1 MGQRVRVKR
10 EKHDHVESSRHVSE
24 PVQTQETDMTSQ
36 AQSED
41 SEDEMSEDEDQIL
54 LDNLDEEDM
63 RERWEVA
70 QTHKNKYAGV
80 SYLPLEL
87 LQLTFRKS
95 EMLELSNQ

>member
-1 MGQRVRVKR
+1 MGQRVQVKR
-10 EKHDHVESSRHVSE
+10 EKHEHVESSRQVSE

-80 SYLPLEL
+80 GHPPLESFK
-87 LQLTFRKS
+87 LTFRKS
-95 EMLELSNQ
+95 EMQESSNQ